1 LLIEYDSFSYS
12 FLRFTVSSKAFFS
25 SQHNSGLLYFGKIK
39 DMGGV
44 SFLFLICIVST
55 ILQQISGF
63 VPVTYIKSF
72 QKQNL
77 PLTSALY
84 SRVDSDEAVEGPL
97 QKLID
102 LGSSITSSKPY
113 SALETV
119 ILLGVLAAV
128 DGGFSGDWSR
138 LGLITTDLETTIRST
153 ITRLFY

>member
-1 LLIEYDSFSYS
+1 
-12 FLRFTVSSKAFFS
+12 
-25 SQHNSGLLYFGKIK
+25 
-39 DMGGV
+39 MGGV
-44 SFLFLICIVST
+44 SFLLLICIVST

-63 VPVTYIKSF
+63 VPVAFIKSF
-72 QKQNL
+72 QKQNP
-77 PLTSALY
+77 PLKSALF
-84 SRVDSDEAVEGPL
+84 SSLNSDEAVEGPL

-138 LGLITTDLETTIRST
+138 LGLITADVETTIRST